1 MKKFISS
8 AFLLCFSLTLF
19 AQSPVLEILS
29 NAKKDSP
36 VKTDGTKAV
45 AVLAGGCFWG
55 VEDLLRKLP
64 GVLNTDVGYA
74 GGSSYTAKYSSVKTG
89 TTEHAEAVRVVYDPT
104 KVSYKEILKY
114 FFRLHDPTTL
124 NRQGNDV
131 GPQYRSAIF
140 YIGEK
145 QKEVAE
151 KVIQEVDKSKKW
163 KKPVVTK
170 VVPFKG
176 FYLAEDYHQDYLVK
190 NPNGYTCHF
199 LRE

>member
-1 MKKFISS
+1 
-8 AFLLCFSLTLF
+8 
-19 AQSPVLEILS
+19 
-29 NAKKDSP
+29 
-36 VKTDGTKAV
+36 
-45 AVLAGGCFWG
+45 
-55 VEDLLRKLP
+55 
-64 GVLNTDVGYA
+64 
-74 GGSSYTAKYSSVKTG
+74 
-89 TTEHAEAVRVVYDPT
+89 
-104 KVSYKEILKY
+104 LKY

-124 NRQGNDV
+124 NRQGNDI

-145 QKEVAE
+145 QKEVAV

>member
-1 MKKFISS
+1 MIDVISS
-8 AFLLCFSLTLF
+8 VLCFSLTLF